1 MTWCNV
7 AKLQPVLYLRVTIV
21 HELEGWA
28 DRDILQRLLQ
38 TLTQVLR
45 APEQQKVVST
55 MLGL

>member
-1 MTWCNV
+1 
-7 AKLQPVLYLRVTIV
+7 V